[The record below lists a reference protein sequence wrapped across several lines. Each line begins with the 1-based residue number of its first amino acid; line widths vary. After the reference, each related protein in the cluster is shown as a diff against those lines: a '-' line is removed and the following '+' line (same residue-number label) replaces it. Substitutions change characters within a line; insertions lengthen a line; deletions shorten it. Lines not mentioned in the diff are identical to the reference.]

1 MAGPQEQP
9 CHDTTAEASSDEES
23 IGLSECLRLLIDD
36 IEDYTILTLDG
47 EGLIVGCSA
56 GAERLCAGTPLGRHF
71 SCLYPREEGE
81 RGRPAQDL
89 EEARLQGR
97 IALTGWRVRP
107 DGSRFWAEVVLSA
120 LRNPSGQV
128 SGYAMVTHDVTAG
141 RLVEERLA
149 GLEQERERLE
159 QLLSG
164 GAADLPTLTA
174 VAQLTNNAVVI
185 TDVERRVVWVNA
197 GFTALTGFT
206 LDEVRGHNPGALL
219 QGPQTDPATVMYMR
233 ERLQRGEGYTVEILN
248 YSKTG
253 DQYWLAIEV
262 QPVRDGTGK
271 LTHFIAVQRDVTEQR
286 RAGQERQ
293 ALLEREQRARELAEQ
308 NNRLKDEFL
317 ATLSHELRTPLN
329 GILGFAGLLRRGRL
343 DTETARLAAV
353 EIIERNALAQA
364 QLIEDLLDMSSIA
377 AGTFN
382 LDVQPVEM
390 AEVVSTAIAG
400 QRTAAEA
407 KRIRLD
413 LRLDPSAGLVSGDR
427 RRLLQA
433 VANLLSNAVKF
444 TPPDGRIAVSMRCVA
459 NAVEIAVAD
468 TGIGIGPEFL
478 PYVFERFRQADGSST
493 RLHGGLGLGLSLV
506 RHIVEIHGGSV
517 QVQSAGQS
525 QGATFTVRLPLMPV
539 RIGKIESPRDA
550 AEAFSTEG
558 LPPEAADWLAG
569 LRVLV
574 VDNDLQSRRAIQQ
587 VLHGCKAEVVTAD
600 SAGTALGLLE
610 RLRPDVLIVDL
621 GVGGTEGY
629 ALLEALPAQNQMLP
643 VLAVT
648 ACATARDRA
657 RAFLSGI
664 DALLNKPAE
673 PIELAALVAN
683 LGRRSERYRATI

>member
-1 MAGPQEQP
+1 MAGPQDQP
-9 CHDTTAEASSDEES
+9 CHDTTAESSSDEEG

-47 EGLIVGCSA
+47 QGTIVGRSA
-56 GAERLCAGTPLGRHF
+56 GSERLCAGDPLGRHF
-71 SCLYPREEGE
+71 SCLYAHEDSE
-81 RGRPAQDL
+81 RGRPTQDL

-120 LRNPSGQV
+120 LRNPDGQV

-141 RLVEERLA
+141 RLAEERLA

-164 GAADLPTLTA
+164 GDADLPTLAA
-174 VAQLTNNAVVI
+174 VAQLTNHSVVI

-248 YSKTG
+248 YGKNG

-271 LTHFIAVQRDVTEQR
+271 LTHFIAVQRNVTEQR
-286 RAGQERQ
+286 RAGQEHQ

-343 DTETARLAAV
+343 DTETARRAV
-353 EIIERNALAQA
+353 EIIERNAQAQA

-382 LDVQPVEM
+382 LQVQPVEM
-390 AEVVSTAIAG
+390 AEVVSAAVAG
-400 QRTAAEA
+400 QRIAAEA
-407 KRIRLD
+407 KRIRLE
-413 LRLDPSAGLVSGDR
+413 LRLDPHAGLVSGDR
-427 RRLLQA
+427 RRLLQV

-444 TPPDGRIAVSMRCVA
+444 TPPDGRIEVSMRCVA
-459 NAVEIAVAD
+459 NAVAIAVAD
-468 TGIGIGPEFL
+468 TGVGIGPEFL
-478 PYVFERFRQADGSST
+478 PYVFDRFRQADGSST

-506 RHIVEIHGGSV
+506 RHIVETHGGSV
-517 QVQSAGQS
+517 QVQSLGKS
-525 QGATFTVRLPLMPV
+525 QGATFTVCLPLMPV
-539 RIGKIESPRDA
+539 RIGKIESPPDA
-550 AEAFSTEG
+550 AEVFPAEE

-574 VDNDLQSRRAIQQ
+574 VDNDLQARRAIQQ
-587 VLHGCKAEVVTAD
+587 VLHGCKAEVMTAE
-600 SAGTALGLLE
+600 SASAALGLLE

-629 ALLEALPAQNQMLP
+629 ALLEALHAQNQFLP
-643 VLAVT
+643 VLALT

-664 DALLNKPAE
+664 DAFLNKPAE
-673 PIELAALVAN
+673 PIELVALVAN
-683 LGRRSERYRATI
+683 LGRRSERYRATT

>member
-9 CHDTTAEASSDEES
+9 CHDTTAEAPSDEES
-23 IGLSECLRLLIDD
+23 ISLSECLRLLIDD

-81 RGRPAQDL
+81 RGRPTQDL

-120 LRNPSGQV
+120 LRNPHGQV

-149 GLEQERERLE
+149 GLEQERQRLE

-164 GAADLPTLTA
+164 GDADLPTLAA
-174 VAQLTNNAVVI
+174 VAQLTNNSVVI

-206 LDEVRGHNPGALL
+206 LDEVRGRNPGALL
-219 QGPQTDPATVMYMR
+219 QGPQTDPATVAYMR
-233 ERLQRGEGYTVEILN
+233 ERLQKGEGYTVEILN
-248 YSKTG
+248 YSKNG

-262 QPVRDGTGK
+262 QPVRDGIGK
-271 LTHFIAVQRDVTEQR
+271 LTHFIAVQRNVTEQR

-329 GILGFAGLLRRGRL
+329 GILGFAALLRRGRL
-343 DTETARLAAV
+343 DTETARRAV

-390 AEVVSTAIAG
+390 AEVISTAIAG

-413 LRLDPSAGLVSGDR
+413 LRLDPSAELVSGDR

-433 VANLLSNAVKF
+433 VVNLLSNAVKF
-444 TPPDGRIAVSMRCVA
+444 TPPDGRIEVSMRCVA

-478 PYVFERFRQADGSST
+478 PYIFERFRQADGSST

-517 QVQSAGQS
+517 QVQSLGQS

-539 RIGKIESPRDA
+539 RIGISESPRDA
-550 AEAFSTEG
+550 AEVFSTEE

-574 VDNDLQSRRAIQQ
+574 VDNDLQARRAIQQ
-587 VLHGCKAEVVTAD
+587 VLHGCKAEVMTAE
-600 SAGTALGLLE
+600 SASAALGLLE

-621 GVGGTEGY
+621 GVGGKEGY
-629 ALLEALPAQNQMLP
+629 ALLAALHAQNQTLP

-664 DALLNKPAE
+664 DAFLNKPAE
-673 PIELAALVAN
+673 PIELVALVAN
-683 LGRRSERYRATI
+683 LGHRSERCRATT